1 MIVGQPIEF
10 ARTPYQRV
18 VPREK
23 KILDLN
29 EQHVIDTEIDKVLA
43 KGAIT
48 PSSHEEGEYLSPIFT
63 RAKKDGSFRLIL
75 NLKCLNTHVQ
85 YHHFKMDSLNTV
97 LEMVKSSC
105 FMASIDLKDAYYSV
119 PIATVDQKYLKFL
132 WRRKLYKYVCF
143 PNGLAFCPR
152 KLTKLLKPVSS
163 HLRQLGHLSAS
174 HIDDS
179 YLQGDDY
186 DDCERNV
193 RDAVKLLKIL
203 DVFSI
208 YSLQVSSFMYLYH
221 NDALPI
227 AFNQIFQTGNQI
239 HQYSTRYSTF
249 YRPHNCRTN
258 IKKFSILFQG
268 PTIWNSLPSNI
279 KNAPTFIIFKRVIK
293 PFLRARQDST

>member
-1 MIVGQPIEF
+1 M
-10 ARTPYQRV
+10 
-18 VPREK
+18 
-23 KILDLN
+23 N

-48 PSSHEEGEYLSPIFT
+48 PSSHEEGEYISTIFT

-132 WRRKLYKYVCF
+132 WRGKLYKYVCF

-152 KLTKLLKPVSS
+152 KFTKLLKPVYS
-163 HLRQLGHLSAS
+163 HLRYLGHLSAS

-193 RDAVKLLKIL
+193 RDAVKLF
-203 DVFSI
+203 D
-208 YSLQVSSFMYLYH
+208 SLRFIVHPEKSSFVRKHL
-221 NDALPI
+221 I
-227 AFNQIFQTGNQI
+227 
-239 HQYSTRYSTF
+239 TF
-249 YRPHNCRTN
+249 M
-258 IKKFSILFQG
+258 G
-268 PTIWNSLPSNI
+268 
-279 KNAPTFIIFKRVIK
+279 FIIGPITMTVYPTSEKI
-293 PFLRARQDST
+293 